1 MTESVD
7 WAIVLVGLFGGLAL
21 FLIGIDQMTDAL
33 KSLAGHRMQRILS
46 RLSGNRVVGA
56 LTGTVT
62 TAALQSSSI
71 TTVLAVGFVSAEL
84 LTVTRAASVIIG
96 ANLGSTITAQ
106 IIALDVSEL
115 ALALV
120 AVGAVLW
127 LFIPKRTW
135 KKTGQALASL
145 GFVFFG
151 IKVMSDAMAPLT
163 SYPPVFDALTET
175 GNPFLALIA
184 GAAVTALIQSS
195 SATTGIVIAMA
206 ASGLIDLPTGI
217 AIVLGANIGT
227 CVTALLAALG
237 KGRPAL
243 RTAMVH
249 VLVNVLGALVWL
261 IFLPLLVD
269 LVEYLNPSD
278 VASPRQLA
286 NAHTIFN
293 LVNTVVFLMLL
304 TPLVALATRLVPT
317 KSVAPD
323 EVLLSGRFLDEA
335 ATGTAALGLP
345 AATKETAALG
355 EAVRNFFV
363 DGFANAV
370 LMPIDEAW
378 SDQAIDEVKNDLR
391 SRHRAIVSYLAELSH
406 SARDDAQGHQLLAL
420 VSEADELAHLTDS
433 TASALRRI
441 NRRRRRTK
449 AQLEHAMRQ
458 NLITTESIVSADL
471 AAALAGHR
479 GVSAVESIDDQR
491 ERIAAQRLGAGLDM
505 DRYVLESDLLELLAR
520 VTLAADRIHEVRAL
534 AALRDR

>member
-1 MTESVD
+1 MTEPID
-7 WAIVLVGLFGGLAL
+7 WATVLIGLLGGLAL
-21 FLIGIDQMTDAL
+21 FLIGIDQMTEAL

-62 TAALQSSSI
+62 TAALQSSSV

-84 LTVTRAASVIIG
+84 LTVTQAASVIIG
-96 ANLGSTITAQ
+96 ANLGATVTAQ
-106 IIALDVSEL
+106 IIALNVSEL

-127 LFIPKRTW
+127 LFIPQRTW
-135 KKTGQALASL
+135 KKAGQALTAV

-151 IKVMSDAMAPLT
+151 IKVMTDAMAPLA
-163 SYPPVFDALTET
+163 SYPPVLEVLSGAS
-175 GNPFLALIA
+175 NPFLALVA
-184 GAAVTALIQSS
+184 GAAITALIQSS

-269 LVEYLNPSD
+269 LVEFINPSD
-278 VASPRQLA
+278 VTSPRQLA

-293 LVNTVVFLMLL
+293 LVNTVVFLILL
-304 TPLVALATRLVPT
+304 TPLVALVTRLIPAKPVT
-317 KSVAPD
+317 LD
-323 EVLLSGRFLDEA
+323 ENLMSGRFLDET

-355 EAVRNFFV
+355 DSVRAFFV

-378 SDQAIDEVKNDLR
+378 TDQAIDEVKNDLR
-391 SRHRAIVSYLAELSH
+391 GRHRAIVGYLAELSH
-406 SARDDAQGHQLLAL
+406 SSRDDAQSHQLLAL

-433 TASALRRI
+433 IASALRRI

-449 AQLEHAMRQ
+449 AQLDHVMRQ
-458 NLITTESIVSADL
+458 DLITMESIVSADL
-471 AAALAGHR
+471 ASALAGHR
-479 GVSAVESIDDQR
+479 GISAADSIDDHR
-491 ERIAAQRLGAGLDM
+491 ERMAAQRLGAHINM

>member
-1 MTESVD
+1 MTESID
-7 WAIVLVGLFGGLAL
+7 WAAVLIGLFGGLAL

-33 KSLAGHRMQRILS
+33 KSLAGHRMQRVLS

-62 TAALQSSSI
+62 TAALQSSSV

-84 LTVTRAASVIIG
+84 LTVTQAASVIIG
-96 ANLGSTITAQ
+96 ANLGATITAQ
-106 IIALDVSEL
+106 IIALDVSGL

-127 LFIPKRTW
+127 LFIPNRTW
-135 KKTGQALASL
+135 KKTGQALTAL

-163 SYPPVFDALTET
+163 SYPPVFDVLTGT
-175 GNPFLALIA
+175 GNPLFALLA
-184 GAAVTALIQSS
+184 GAAITALIQSS

-206 ASGLIDLPTGI
+206 GSGLIDLSTGI

-237 KGRPAL
+237 KGRPAI

-249 VLVNVLGALVWL
+249 VLVNLLGALAWL
-261 IFLPLLVD
+261 VFLPFLVD

-278 VASPRQLA
+278 VTSPRQLA

-293 LVNTVVFLMLL
+293 LVNTVVFLILL
-304 TPLVALATRLVPT
+304 TPLVALVTRLIPA
-317 KSVAPD
+317 KSVPPD
-323 EVLLSGRFLDEA
+323 EALAGGRFLDET

-345 AATKETAALG
+345 AATKETAAFG
-355 EAVRNFFV
+355 DAVRTFFV

-370 LMPIDEAW
+370 LMPIDDAW
-378 SDQAIDEVKNDLR
+378 TDQAVDEVKHDLR
-391 SRHRAIVSYLAELSH
+391 ARHRAIVGYLAELSH
-406 SARDDAQGHQLLAL
+406 SARDDAQSHQLLAL

-433 TASALRRI
+433 IASALRRI
-441 NRRRRRTK
+441 NRRRRRTR
-449 AQLEHAMRQ
+449 AQLDHVMRQ
-458 NLITTESIVSADL
+458 DLVTMESMVSADL

-479 GVSAVESIDDQR
+479 GISAVDSIEDHR
-491 ERIAAQRLGAGLDM
+491 EQIAAERLGAHLNM